1 MLSAGSMAID
11 TCCSVP
17 GATMAPSTCPSG
29 SQRPDFKAVSA
40 VPEVL
45 SPAVPLGAAFMVGPG
60 LGKGSSLGGIANS
73 ARGPGDRLAGTR
85 LRV

>member
-1 MLSAGSMAID
+1 
-11 TCCSVP
+11 
-17 GATMAPSTCPSG
+17 
-29 SQRPDFKAVSA
+29 
-40 VPEVL
+40 
-45 SPAVPLGAAFMVGPG
+45 MVGPG